1 MIDPRKPNLNLDKIE
16 PASLKQKAYVALQKA
31 IIELDFEPGQLL
43 KKSELCKTFGISRTP
58 LTEAI
63 ALLVQDGLVEVV
75 PQAGTYVARFS
86 IDELKEGAFIRE
98 ALEVAAIK
106 ELANSITDQN
116 IVELRRN
123 LRLQKAYIDDK
134 DIQGFYNL
142 DSQFHS
148 IILDATGFK
157 KLSRLSDTAWMNVN
171 RVRRLLLPVPGRV
184 DATFVEHQKIFTA
197 LEKKDVNLSERVLR
211 EHLGK
216 LMTYVAPLEKD
227 HPEYF
232 LLK

>member
-1 MIDPRKPNLNLDKIE
+1 
-16 PASLKQKAYVALQKA
+16 
-31 IIELDFEPGQLL
+31 
-43 KKSELCKTFGISRTP
+43 
-58 LTEAI
+58 
-63 ALLVQDGLVEVV
+63 LLVQDGLVEVV

-116 IVELRRN
+116 LVKLRRN

-197 LEKKDVNLSERVLR
+197 LEKKDVDLSERVLR

-216 LMTYVAPLEKD
+216 LMTYVVPLEKD

>member
-1 MIDPRKPNLNLDKIE
+1 MNFVKPWYIQN
-16 PASLKQKAYVALQKA
+16 
-31 IIELDFEPGQLL
+31 
-43 KKSELCKTFGISRTP
+43 T

-63 ALLVQDGLVEVV
+63 SLLVQDGLVEVV

-116 IVELRRN
+116 LVELRRN

-142 DSQFHS
+142 DSQFHA

-157 KLSRLSDTAWMNVN
+157 KLSRLSDTAWMNAN

-184 DATFVEHQKIFTA
+184 DATFVEHQK
-197 LEKKDVNLSERVLR
+197 SSR
-211 EHLGK
+211 
-216 LMTYVAPLEKD
+216 
-227 HPEYF
+227 
-232 LLK
+232 